1 MDFKSVLKAAISAGC
16 PDIHLQVASAP
27 ILRQKNGH
35 LEPLSGAPILTQ
47 ADLEALI
54 KEITTEAQRQR
65 FAETHEL
72 DFSLQIESARF
83 RVNLYEER
91 NGPAIAL
98 RVISEKIP
106 TLEEI
111 GLGDTAKMLASLP
124 NGLVLVTGPAGMG
137 KSTTL
142 AALIDYINT
151 TKADHIITIE
161 DPIEYVF
168 ANKQSLITQREVAAH
183 THSFANAIRA
193 ALREDP
199 DVVMVGEMR
208 DLETIAAAITLAET
222 GHLVLSTLHTAD
234 AAQTVDR
241 MINVFPAYEQ
251 QQIRTLL
258 GNTLKGVISQV
269 LVPKADGQG
278 RIAAREV
285 MLVNDAVRNCIQ
297 KGESHQIYSMI
308 QLNAQEGMILMDQA
322 LEDLV
327 REGKITKE
335 VALSKATDVQSL
347 SNRLNQ

>member
-16 PDIHLQVASAP
+16 PDIHLQVGSAP
-27 ILRQKNGH
+27 ILRQKNGQ
-35 LEPLSGAPILTQ
+35 LTPSNGDTPLTRE
-47 ADLEALI
+47 DLEKVI
-54 KEITTEAQRQR
+54 QEITTEAQRGK
-65 FAETHEL
+65 FAENHEL
-72 DFSLQIESARF
+72 DFSIQIESARF

-98 RVISEKIP
+98 RVISERIP
-106 TLEEI
+106 SLEDI
-111 GLGDTAKMLASLP
+111 GLGETAKMLASLP

-142 AALIDYINT
+142 AALIDYINQNR
-151 TKADHIITIE
+151 AAHVITIE

-168 ANKQSLITQREVAAH
+168 ANKKSLITQREVSAH
-183 THSFANAIRA
+183 THSFANAIRS

-258 GNTLKGVISQV
+258 GNTLKGVISQI
-269 LVPKADGQG
+269 LVPKADGSG
-278 RIAAREV
+278 RIAAREI

-308 QLNAQEGMILMDQA
+308 QLNAQEGMVLMDQA
-322 LEDLV
+322 LENLV
-327 REGKITKE
+327 REGKITPE
-335 VALSKATDVQSL
+335 VALSKATDIESL
-347 SNRLNQ
+347 SARLNR